1 MEGDSN
7 KKLTPPWF
15 MGRVAGNEMSGSLFW
30 SFTYNAPSCKW
41 LYVCIILFIIYEC
54 FFYFNGK
61 SFLWLKQV
69 DLRVHNRNF
78 SVTQAQFLGTSIH
91 VGVVSELLSC
101 LHCCTVQ
108 AQEPPSRDA
117 EGLPNMILW
126 SHLVFWSDLKKEGSG
141 EACYRHQM
149 TAAKRWHHLQG
160 YRV

>member
-15 MGRVAGNEMSGSLFW
+15 MGWVAGDKMSGSLFW
-30 SFTYNAPSCKW
+30 SFTYNASSCKW

-69 DLRVHNRNF
+69 DLRVHNRSF

-101 LHCCTVQ
+101 PHCCTVQ
-108 AQEPPSRDA
+108 PQEPHSRDA
-117 EGLPNMILW
+117 EGLQTWFCGHISYSEVTL
-126 SHLVFWSDLKKEGSG
+126 
-141 EACYRHQM
+141 R
-149 TAAKRWHHLQG
+149 KRVMGKPVRGIRWQQPDDG
-160 YRV
+160 TPCWVRV